1 MAFILPPRLA
11 TGYNCWMST
20 RIHLDDSASEVR
32 MIATVAGEIPPPSL
46 RQLLD
51 ADWENSKAEPLM
63 LYVAEEP
70 SVGLEFS
77 YHGLSWEVVDYRDG
91 WVARLLVD

>member
-1 MAFILPPRLA
+1 MNPR
-11 TGYNCWMST
+11 
-20 RIHLDDSASEVR
+20 IELDESAPE
-32 MIATVAGEIPPPSL
+32 APPPTSAGDQAAPPAA

-51 ADWENSKAEPLM
+51 ADWQDTGAEPLL

-77 YHGLSWEVVDYRDG
+77 YHGLDWEIVEYRDG
-91 WVARLLVD
+91 WVAKLVVD

>member
-1 MAFILPPRLA
+1 
-11 TGYNCWMST
+11 MSS
-20 RIHLDDSASEVR
+20 RIQLDESLSEAPIIVK
-32 MIATVAGEIPPPSL
+32 AAGEIPPPVC

-51 ADWENSKAEPLM
+51 ADWAGSKTKPLM

-70 SVGLEFS
+70 HVGLEFS
-77 YHGLSWEVVDYRDG
+77 YHGLDWRIVDYRDG